1 MDAIDIDLKGDE
13 KFYIENC
20 GGIRKKPILE
30 NIEYFYRKKVHL
42 EVTDLIVP
50 SKGREKEIK
59 ENCEFIASIDKDIP
73 VHFLRFF
80 PMYKLDYLPATDISA
95 LKKAKEIAKKA
106 GLNYVYIGNLHDE
119 ENSCCKKCGNLLV
132 RRISYSTTVEG
143 MKGSRC
149 SKCGSENNFS
159 P

>member
-1 MDAIDIDLKGDE
+1 MLPK
-13 KFYIENC
+13 IEDYERF
-20 GGIRKKPILE
+20 I
-30 NIEYFYRKKVHL
+30 
-42 EVTDLIVP
+42 
-50 SKGREKEIK
+50 GREKVEKI
-59 ENCEFIASIDKDIP
+59 
-73 VHFLRFF
+73 
-80 PMYKLDYLPATDISA
+80 
-95 LKKAKEIAKKA
+95 KEIAKKA